1 MVKGYTTD
9 LASSMFET
17 AKSLV
22 EKSLY
27 YKADLSSEIL
37 KLEDFAIEFICG
49 TRNANYDKYIERYYA
64 NEISVDELL
73 EALMY
78 PKAEDV
84 SADE

>member
-9 LASSMFET
+9 LASSMFE
-17 AKSLV
+17 
-22 EKSLY
+22 
-27 YKADLSSEIL
+27 
-37 KLEDFAIEFICG
+37 
-49 TRNANYDKYIERYYA
+49 
-64 NEISVDELL
+64 VDELL